1 MKEGQSRKPAAVWAL
16 ITDLILLGAGGLYGG
31 IFFVLDPSGASMG
44 VPLSLLQGL
53 PLSDFLLPGLFLLAV
68 MGLAPL
74 ALVVAVWRRRPWTWP
89 ALLGLS
95 AVLLLW
101 LAGEFVLWGY
111 LAPIQIITSVLGA
124 GLIVFSLL
132 PSTRRWLRRPEAA

>member
-1 MKEGQSRKPAAVWAL
+1 LKEGQPRRPVAVWAL
-16 ITDLILLGAGGLYGG
+16 ITDLILLGAGGVYGG
-31 IFFVLDPSGASMG
+31 IFFVLDPSGASVG

-53 PLSDFLLPGLFLLAV
+53 PLPDFLLPGLFLPGV

-74 ALVVAVWRRRPWTWP
+74 GLVVAVWRRRPRTWP
-89 ALLGLS
+89 ALMALG

-111 LAPIQIITSVLGA
+111 LALIQTITSVVGV

-132 PSTRRWLRRPEAA
+132 PSTRRWLRAPDLA